1 MSYVYMCSKKWMQRR
16 KYSLADA
23 CNILSCH
30 CLLLVD
36 RLSFVHDR
44 WHVQLKPRLFY
55 LELSPFWTKNWTTF
69 AFPDFPVPN
78 KRWASCEK
86 WIHVSNPPFCWSW
99 PRWDAWSFDQKLSS
113 VFAGP
118 TTVTPRVQRRW
129 WTTCLSTTTAPDSG
143 CKPCLKC
150 CKANDNVI
158 QGSTFGRH
166 LSILKTLLK
175 NLLWPLFFW
184 ENRKGPR
191 NDFRFALLVSVVL
204 WFGTKDPLVLGLN
217 FTCTKDPFILVG
229 NTNWD

>member
-99 PRWDAWSFDQKLSS
+99 PRWDAYGVLIKSLAQFSPGRRRWRLGYS
-113 VFAGP
+113 VVDEPHASQRQPHQILGVSPALNVVRP
-118 TTVTPRVQRRW
+118 TTMSSKVLPLGVISPFWRHCWRISYGHFFFERTE
-129 WTTCLSTTTAPDSG
+129 
-143 CKPCLKC
+143 
-150 CKANDNVI
+150 KAREMI
-158 QGSTFGRH
+158 FGSHF
-166 LSILKTLLK
+166 
-175 NLLWPLFFW
+175 
-184 ENRKGPR
+184 
-191 NDFRFALLVSVVL
+191 
-204 WFGTKDPLVLGLN
+204 
-217 FTCTKDPFILVG
+217 
-229 NTNWD
+229 